1 MAKTKAEL
9 QRDLRTAKRGEEL
22 WKGHAKK
29 AQDGEQEAF
38 RRLDDLEHEYQELIE
53 KMTEMMDEHMALET
67 KHDIFVQKYR
77 TICAEHSRQVGI
89 LRDNLEIHSKELQ
102 EAKARAEQQ
111 ATKLMVAETAMQ
123 SMTIH
128 IHLLT
133 NQKGQ
138 NNA

>member
-1 MAKTKAEL
+1 MAKKTKAQLEREL
-9 QRDLRTAKRGEEL
+9 KE
-22 WKGHAKK
+22 WKKDSAYYEVQYRKFCV
-29 AQDGEQEAF
+29 EN
-38 RRLDDLEHEYQELIE
+38 QELIE

>member
-1 MAKTKAEL
+1 MAKNTKAFLEAENKQLKKEL
-9 QRDLRTAKRGEEL
+9 KRTTDSYQDLWDKADEY
-22 WKGHAKK
+22 KGHNAS
-29 AQDGEQEAF
+29 
-38 RRLDDLEHEYQELIE
+38 LIR
-53 KMTEMMDEHMALET
+53 KMSEMMDEHMALET